1 MVEEWVQNAH
11 NEVRAEAH
19 SCLEVEKA
27 LGALKQEK
35 LKLFEK
41 LKEADKARLS
51 AEASLKTM
59 ERQAKDQC
67 QKLHLT
73 EIGLA
78 IERQVVSDLKA
89 ELQKAKDIAR
99 VAREAVEAAV
109 RASYEHGVH
118 NTETRLAEE
127 VAIVCKDYYT
137 KSWVVALD

>member
-11 NEVRAEAH
+11 NEVRAEAY

-27 LGALKQEK
+27 LEALKQEK

-73 EIGLA
+73 EIDLA

-99 VAREAVEAAV
+99 VAREAAEAAV
-109 RASYEHGVH
+109 RASCERGVH
-118 NTETRLAEE
+118 NTETRLAE

-137 KSWVVALD
+137 ESWAVALD

>member
-41 LKEADKARLS
+41 LKEADKACLS

-59 ERQAKDQC
+59 ERQAAGSVPKTALNRDRPGHRKTSCFESQ
-67 QKLHLT
+67 
-73 EIGLA
+73 GGA
-78 IERQVVSDLKA
+78 A
-89 ELQKAKDIAR
+89 ESQGY
-99 VAREAVEAAV
+99 
-109 RASYEHGVH
+109 SSGG
-118 NTETRLAEE
+118 
-127 VAIVCKDYYT
+127 
-137 KSWVVALD
+137 

>member
-11 NEVRAEAH
+11 NEVRVEAH

-51 AEASLKTM
+51 AEVSLKTM
-59 ERQAKDQC
+59 ERLAEDQC

-73 EIGLA
+73 EIDLA
-78 IERQVVSDLKA
+78 TERQVVLDVKA
-89 ELQKAKDIAR
+89 KLQKAKDIAR
-99 VAREAVEAAV
+99 VAREAAEAAV
-109 RASYEHGVH
+109 RASYERGVH

-137 KSWVVALD
+137 ESWVVALN